1 MHLSR
6 YLPAAALLGV
16 PALAQHHGAEDPFKV
31 YTISADNITA
41 KLIPYGARLTS
52 LLVPDRNGDV
62 QDIVV
67 GFDDPKQY
75 RANDLGDHN
84 YFGPVVGRYANR
96 IKNGT
101 FSVDGKEY
109 HIAKNEKGGYDT
121 LHGGKVGYDQRN
133 WTVTSHTK
141 DSVTFTLLDQ
151 GLEDFPGD
159 VITHATYSVETKV
172 TPENPD
178 GLPQLTSKLISLALT
193 EATPI
198 MLSNHI
204 YWNLNGFKK
213 ENILD
218 DVTLQLPLSK
228 RIIGTD
234 SILIPNGDLLD
245 VDTAYNGA
253 ADFTSPKLVGQD
265 IKDADGLCGAGCT
278 GYDNCFIVDR
288 PASYASANSIVPI
301 LRMSSKATGIS
312 MEVATNQQALQ
323 IYSCNGLKGTIP
335 VKASQ
340 LKRNKEEGIKGAE
353 VINKYGCLVVETEG
367 WIDGINQ
374 PQWGQLPDQIYSPN
388 TGPAVNWATYQ
399 FGTI

>member
-1 MHLSR
+1 M
-6 YLPAAALLGV
+6 
-16 PALAQHHGAEDPFKV
+16 
-31 YTISADNITA
+31 
-41 KLIPYGARLTS
+41 
-52 LLVPDRNGDV
+52 
-62 QDIVV
+62 
-67 GFDDPKQY
+67 
-75 RANDLGDHN
+75 
-84 YFGPVVGRYANR
+84 
-96 IKNGT
+96 
-101 FSVDGKEY
+101 
-109 HIAKNEKGGYDT
+109 
-121 LHGGKVGYDQRN
+121 
-133 WTVTSHTK
+133 
-141 DSVTFTLLDQ
+141 
-151 GLEDFPGD
+151 EDFPGD
-159 VITHATYSVETKV
+159 VITHATFSVETKV